1 MTTLGLIYKFHF
13 KNKLSHLSRNS
24 ARIKIVDFE
33 TKLHTCA
40 RLLNFCS
47 LRFFPDTLLGSS
59 DIEDYYNE
67 EVKAYYFDRHRGM
80 FTAILFFYQSR
91 GVFRSP
97 TNIDRDIV
105 EEELEF
111 FKVQFC

>member
-1 MTTLGLIYKFHF
+1 MLKTSHF
-13 KNKLSHLSRNS
+13 LNSNINK
-24 ARIKIVDFE
+24 
-33 TKLHTCA
+33 
-40 RLLNFCS
+40 S
-47 LRFFPDTLLGSS
+47 LTHVPNGRFFPDTLLGSS
-59 DIEDYYNE
+59 EIEKYYNE

-80 FTAILFFYQSR
+80 FAALLYFYQSR

-111 FKVQFC
+111 FKVCCRW

>member
-1 MTTLGLIYKFHF
+1 MTMRDIIIRTNKKLPF
-13 KNKLSHLSRNS
+13 K
-24 ARIKIVDFE
+24 V
-33 TKLHTCA
+33 
-40 RLLNFCS
+40 LNVCLDAQS

-59 DIEDYYNE
+59 DIENYYNE

-111 FKVQFC
+111 FKVKFFHFSVPVSTEWIL